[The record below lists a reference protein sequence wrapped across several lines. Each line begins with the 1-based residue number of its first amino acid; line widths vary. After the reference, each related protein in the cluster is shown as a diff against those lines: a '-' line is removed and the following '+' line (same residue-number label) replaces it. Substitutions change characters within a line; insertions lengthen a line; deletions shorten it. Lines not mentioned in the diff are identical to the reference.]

1 MARDTFKSL
10 RDSLYTSLTEHCC
23 VPKVETDGIV
33 TDQLERR
40 FFPAGTAT
48 RVLTFNKLERL
59 FTLVVL
65 QAGYRSPSVVDS
77 SRLAQQAVIRRL
89 HEFIA
94 ILIISRCDIE
104 ALVSFTEKLVATQT
118 WTAAERALAKLPAER
133 RDTLRAILGDQVL
146 ADVFFQEQ
154 HDFFA
159 AIIEK
164 HKEIKGNFRRVPY
177 VQEKLIGQGSF
188 GKIYEVVVSLPP
200 IRCRAHASLSS
211 AHVTT

>member
-1 MARDTFKSL
+1 MARDTFKGL
-10 RDSLYTSLTEHCC
+10 RDSLYTSLTDHCC
-23 VPKVETDGIV
+23 VPQVVDIDGSV
-33 TDQLERR
+33 ADQLERR
-40 FFPAGTAT
+40 FFPAGTAAK
-48 RVLTFNKLERL
+48 VLTVSKLERL
-59 FTLVVL
+59 FTLVAR
-65 QAGYRSPSVVDS
+65 QAGHKSPLLSNS
-77 SRLAQQAVIRRL
+77 SQLAQQAGIRKL

-118 WTAAERALAKLPAER
+118 WTAAEHALARLPAER
-133 RDTLRAILGDQVL
+133 RDTLRAILGDQVT
-146 ADVFFQEQ
+146 ADIFFQEQ

-177 VQEKLIGQGSF
+177 VREKLIGQGSF

-200 IRCRAHASLSS
+200 IYYQ
-211 AHVTT
+211 V